1 MRNADGKGATSESA
15 NDSAA
20 EGIRAGARIA
30 SQTTND
36 VRNRVTTWR
45 KKLIREAQE
54 RPGRTA
60 AIAVGAG
67 YLLGGGL
74 FSALTARL
82 VGTGVRVAMRLALI
96 PLVTQTVASLGV
108 GLFSADQ
115 SESASGSDN
124 LEEPGDVPHGRSETR
139 NGRRHSAEQKETNS

>member
-1 MRNADGKGATSESA
+1 MRNADGKGAASESTTE
-15 NDSAA
+15 SAA
-20 EGIRAGARIA
+20 EAVRAGARIA
-30 SQTTND
+30 SQTTSE

-45 KKLIREAQE
+45 KTLIREAQE

-96 PLVTQTVASLGV
+96 PLVTQTVASLGG
-108 GLFSADQ
+108 GLFSADRT
-115 SESASGSDN
+115 ESAATNS
-124 LEEPGDVPHGRSETR
+124 EESEDVPHGRSEAR

>member
-1 MRNADGKGATSESA
+1 MRNSEGKGAASDSPTE
-15 NDSAA
+15 SAA
-20 EGIRAGARIA
+20 EAMRAGARIA
-30 SQTTND
+30 SQTTNQ

-45 KKLIREAQE
+45 QTLIREAQE

-96 PLVTQTVASLGV
+96 PLVTQTVASLGG
-108 GLFSADQ
+108 GLFSVDQ
-115 SESASGSDN
+115 TESASANS
-124 LEEPGDVPHGRSETR
+124 EEAGDVPHGRSETR